1 MTGSASLAIPAL
13 LDEVPGISVELERC
27 MRSSGFSDEQ
37 ILDLQLAVE
46 EAITNII
53 VHGYAGTAGTIVIHC
68 RAGADEV
75 IVEIFD
81 DAPAF
86 DPLQVPAPDISADL
100 DDREIGGL
108 GIFLARQV
116 TDAVTYR
123 YKDGQN
129 ILTLTK
135 KKQKCRA

>member
-13 LDEVPGISVELERC
+13 LDEVPGVSVELERC

-53 VHGYAGTAGTIVIHC
+53 VHGYAETPGTIVIHC
-68 RAGADEV
+68 GAGPDEA

-81 DAPAF
+81 DAPVF
-86 DPLQVPAPDISADL
+86 
-100 DDREIGGL
+100 
-108 GIFLARQV
+108 
-116 TDAVTYR
+116 
-123 YKDGQN
+123 
-129 ILTLTK
+129 
-135 KKQKCRA
+135 